1 MVLFLST
8 PNEVS
13 RLIASSAQERRL
25 SLNYTQRTLSDRSG
39 VSLGVIKK
47 FERTGRISLESLLK
61 LALVLGCLEDFKDLF
76 KKVEVGRVQTLD
88 EVLRKDKRRKRGSV

>member
-13 RLIASSAQERRL
+13 RLIARSAQERRL